1 MTHSTRT
8 PDQDSSPPR
17 RTIRWRGPLAL
28 SLGALIAAGGVGN
41 AMAAATESPTTIQEN
56 DRKERRAQDG
66 EQSRDRKRERDGAQ
80 DRDRKRERDG
90 AQDRDRKQ
98 GARGKNQGEE
108 RSRDDASAGNNRI
121 GSMLIKL
128 GNAVESGEISA
139 EDAMRRILGI
149 AERMNLSDRGD
160 TTDDAGKK
168 RRYEAASQD
177 IKEAV
182 REGSITKEQARERL
196 QGLKKKLWGNDDKSR
211 TSDRGDSSRA
221 EQRLREAVRSG
232 KISEDEAR
240 RRLDEMRNTNA
251 DDARKKEP
259 RDGRDRRRRE

>member
-66 EQSRDRKRERDGAQ
+66 EQSRG
-80 DRDRKRERDG
+80 RKRERDG

-98 GARGKNQGEE
+98 DARGKNRGEE
-108 RSRDDASAGNNRI
+108 RSRDDAGDRNNKI

-128 GNAVESGEISA
+128 GHAVESGEISA

-196 QGLKKKLWGNDDKSR
+196 QGLKKKIWGNDDKSR